1 MQSLISRMVD
11 TQQDTPIDESGF
23 VVIIACVVVVVL
35 GGALFGLNIKRGKV
49 SQLPTYG

>member
-11 TQQDTPIDESGF
+11 TQQDTTIDESGS

-35 GGALFGLNIKRGKV
+35 GGALFGLNLKRGKV